1 MQPLVVAVIL
11 VGVPLAWLVV
21 FAAYAYLDAPNHG
34 MDRRKWAL
42 ICFFVPLFGFFAYVF
57 ERGERDYDPSE
68 DPYAQGSDARTA
80 GFAVHERR
88 RERGSV
94 RPGPRRTT
102 LTKAKTKRKTSGTT
116 RTGSISTTTAET
128 RREPTEPTAVET
140 ATPCRAAP
148 TAVVVRGRTRHR
160 GTSSRSKKAKA
171 SAPDRSACSTSAS
184 IDARLSASDSR

>member
-1 MQPLVVAVIL
+1 MQPLVAVIL

-68 DPYAQGSDARTA
+68 DPT
-80 GFAVHERR
+80 R
-88 RERGSV
+88 REATRVRPDLRSTSGGAGRRGSV

-148 TAVVVRGRTRHR
+148 TAVVRGRTRHR
-160 GTSSRSKKAKA
+160 ERRAARRRRRRPPPTAPRARQAPRST
-171 SAPDRSACSTSAS
+171 PG
-184 IDARLSASDSR
+184 

>member
-1 MQPLVVAVIL
+1 MQPLVAVIL

-88 RERGSV
+88 RGEKGL
-94 RPGPRRTT
+94 GP
-102 LTKAKTKRKTSGTT
+102 AGTEADDADE
-116 RTGSISTTTAET
+116 GEDEAED
-128 RREPTEPTAVET
+128 EWND
-140 ATPCRAAP
+140 
-148 TAVVVRGRTRHR
+148 
-160 GTSSRSKKAKA
+160 
-171 SAPDRSACSTSAS
+171 PDG
-184 IDARLSASDSR
+184 IDIDDDG